1 MSTVPF
7 FPIVY
12 LRGYAGS
19 QAAVEETVA
28 TPFMGFNLGSTK
40 IRQLWTGDIDRY
52 IFESPL
58 VRLMKDHGYQDVYE
72 DGAELRLEEK
82 SPSKSIWI
90 YRYYEPVSKELGAGF
105 RPEIED
111 YARGLHGFIERI
123 RDQVCGPA
131 DAGDP
136 DVHTARADFKLYL
149 VAHSMGGLIIR
160 CYLQKIAPELD
171 VSPPVDKVFTYGTPH
186 GGIDFRLIGNVPA
199 FVQMNNM
206 ENFNI
211 DRMREY
217 LNLPDGPINSL
228 GGAFDPD
235 RFFCLMGTNHRDYE
249 AGHGLSSAAV
259 GPMSDGLVQLKNAY
273 VEGAPRAFV
282 HRAHSGAYGLVNSEE
297 GYQNLRRFLFGQVRV
312 DALLTIGEITLPS
325 EIQKALDE
333 GQEVRASYH
342 IETIVRVRGV
352 RWDLHRRTAGEESAI
367 FATYDSLK
375 DGKPIFLMS
384 GYLLRSARVA
394 HERQTLGFSI
404 DLGILVPDYT
414 VNRAWRPDDHYE
426 GGYIYR
432 DKINLDLATE
442 PEQEPV
448 LRFGFDS
455 RTPNRATQPAVA
467 TRLIDGQYEFRV
479 PIKSP
484 SRPGLQGELLFKAQ
498 PWN

>member
-1 MSTVPF
+1 M
-7 FPIVY
+7 
-12 LRGYAGS
+12 
-19 QAAVEETVA
+19 
-28 TPFMGFNLGSTK
+28 
-40 IRQLWTGDIDRY
+40 D
-52 IFESPL
+52 
-58 VRLMKDHGYQDVYE
+58 
-72 DGAELRLEEK
+72 
-82 SPSKSIWI
+82 
-90 YRYYEPVSKELGAGF
+90 
-105 RPEIED
+105 
-111 YARGLHGFIERI
+111 
-123 RDQVCGPA
+123 
-131 DAGDP
+131 
-136 DVHTARADFKLYL
+136 
-149 VAHSMGGLIIR
+149 
-160 CYLQKIAPELD
+160 
-171 VSPPVDKVFTYGTPH
+171 
-186 GGIDFRLIGNVPA
+186 
-199 FVQMNNM
+199 
-206 ENFNI
+206 NFNI

-228 GGAFDPD
+228 GGAFEPN

-312 DALLTIGEITLPS
+312 DALLTMKKITLPS

-384 GYLLRSARVA
+384 GYLLSSARVA

-432 DKINLDLATE
+432 DKINLDLTTE

-455 RTPNRATQPAVA
+455 RTPNRATEPAVA
-467 TRLIDGQYEFRV
+467 TGQIDGQYEFRV

-484 SRPGLQGELLFKAQ
+484 SRPGMQGELLFKAQ